1 MKRVI
6 LQAALKNAARVLILT
21 LAAALMAAA
30 ARADGSS
37 ILHAARSSAGDLAV
51 GGELAGVPAGA
62 TRYIR
67 YDDLLRLP
75 QERYTVADDSNFHGR
90 TQIAG
95 VSLASLAR
103 LLGRAPGDALI
114 VAICYDKYRANYPR
128 AYLAA
133 HHPVLVLRINGQL
146 RDHWPQSEYGGPLG
160 PYLISH
166 PFFKPSFK
174 VLSHDDEPQIPFGV
188 TRLELR
194 RESVVY
200 GAIKPPGS
208 WPDDS
213 PVSQGYV
220 IARQDCFRCHN
231 MGAEGGTLGGRS
243 WLQLAAMA
251 SQDPKKFRAIIRNP
265 ASVTPGAR
273 MPAQPDY
280 DDATLDAL
288 AAYFKTFLDFRRHP

>member
-1 MKRVI
+1 M
-6 LQAALKNAARVLILT
+6 QAALKNASRVFILT
-21 LAAALMAAA
+21 LGAALLAVAVK
-30 ARADGSS
+30 ADGNLM
-37 ILHAARSSAGDLAV
+37 LHATRSSAGDLEI

-75 QERYTVADDSNFHGR
+75 QETYSVVDDSNFHGK

-103 LLGRAPGDALI
+103 LLGKAPDDALI

-133 HHPVLVLRINGQL
+133 HHPLLVLRINGRL
-146 RDHWPQSEYGGPLG
+146 RDHWPPSEYGGPLG

-188 TRLELR
+188 TRLEVR

-213 PVSQGYV
+213 QVSQGYV

-231 MGAEGGTLGGRS
+231 SGAEGGKLAGRS
-243 WLQLAAMA
+243 WLQLAALA
-251 SQDPKKFRAIIRNP
+251 GEDPSKFRAIIRNP
-265 ASVTPGAR
+265 ASVTPGAK
-273 MPAQPDY
+273 MPAEPNY
-280 DDATLDAL
+280 NDATLDAL
-288 AAYFKTFLDFRRHP
+288 TAYFKTFHVPRRNP